1 MPFFCLNSE
10 DPSLIKLLFVRSQ
23 VEVCFAIERKAMAVT
38 ASDKHLFT
46 EIRVGEMK
54 LKHRV
59 VMPATSRLRA
69 QWPSSVPSELMLEY
83 YTQRASDG
91 GLIIAESSAV
101 SPAGRA
107 YHTGPGLYSEAQV
120 TGWRRI
126 TDAVHRKGSS
136 ILAQITHAGRATSS
150 EIIGVPPV
158 SASVD
163 PSFWAD
169 KAIVVSGPNGFT
181 LPSEH
186 RSLEVSEISEI
197 VDQFSSAAQNA
208 KLAGFDGVE
217 ILAGQGHLVEQF
229 LQDRSNKR
237 TDLYG
242 GSIEN
247 RERFLIEVLGA
258 VVSVL
263 GAECVGVRIS
273 PSSTFSHMGDS
284 NPRAFF
290 NHLAERLNSFGLAY
304 LHIIEPRISGADTV
318 SDTEP
323 PIAAEELGKYFH
335 GPIIAAGGFTAET
348 AERAIRDGLASL
360 IAFGRFF
367 TSNPDLPFR
376 LKNELPLTPYDR
388 STFYAFDAKGYTDF
402 PVYDA
407 AANQAV
413 EHA

>member
-1 MPFFCLNSE
+1 MAITTSE
-10 DPSLIKLLFVRSQ
+10 NQ
-23 VEVCFAIERKAMAVT
+23 
-38 ASDKHLFT
+38 LFT
-46 EIRVGEMK
+46 EVRVGEMK
-54 LKHRV
+54 LIHRV

-107 YHTGPGLYSEAQV
+107 YHTGPGLYSESQAA
-120 TGWRRI
+120 GWHRI
-126 TDAVHRKGSS
+126 TDAVHKKGGSVF
-136 ILAQITHAGRATSS
+136 AQLTHAGRATSS
-150 EIIGVPPV
+150 EIIGVQPV

-169 KAIVVSGPNGFT
+169 KSIVVSGPNGFT
-181 LPSEH
+181 LPSTH
-186 RSLEVSEISEI
+186 RSLEVREISEI
-197 VDQFSSAAQNA
+197 VDEFRFAAQNA
-208 KLAGFDGVE
+208 KQAGFDGIE

-258 VVSVL
+258 VVSVW
-263 GAECVGVRIS
+263 GAERVGVRIS

-284 NPRAFF
+284 NARALF

-304 LHIIEPRISGADTV
+304 LHIIEPRISGADTLN
-318 SDTEP
+318 DTEP
-323 PIAAEELGKYFH
+323 PVATEELGEHFD

-376 LKNELPLTPYDR
+376 LKNQLPLTPYDR

-402 PVYDA
+402 PFYDA
-407 AANQAV
+407 VSTQAV
-413 EHA
+413 RDAEALPKEGQLT

>member
-1 MPFFCLNSE
+1 MALAASE
-10 DPSLIKLLFVRSQ
+10 KQ
-23 VEVCFAIERKAMAVT
+23 
-38 ASDKHLFT
+38 LFT
-46 EIRVGEMK
+46 EVRLGEMK

-126 TDAVHRKGSS
+126 TDAVHKKGSF
-136 ILAQITHAGRATSS
+136 IVAQITHAGRATSS
-150 EIIGVPPV
+150 EIIDVPPV

-163 PSFWAD
+163 PSFWTD
-169 KAIVVSGPNGFT
+169 KSIVVSGPNGFT

-186 RSLEVSEISEI
+186 RSLEISEISEI
-197 VDQFSSAAQNA
+197 VDQFRSAAQNA

-237 TDLYG
+237 TDFYG
-242 GSIEN
+242 GSVEN
-247 RERFLIEVLGA
+247 RVRFLIEVLGV
-258 VVSVL
+258 VVSVW
-263 GAECVGVRIS
+263 GSERVGVRIS

-284 NPRAFF
+284 NPRALF
-290 NHLAERLNSFGLAY
+290 NHLAERLNSSGLAY

-323 PIAAEELGKYFH
+323 PIAAEELREHFH

-360 IAFGRFF
+360 IAFGRYF

-376 LKNELPLTPYDR
+376 LRNKLPLTPYDR

-402 PVYDA
+402 PAYNAV
-407 AANQAV
+407 ANEAV